1 MDLVRAV
8 VCAILVYF
16 QIGGTLLYRCNT
28 CHGNTATL
36 LMVTVGSPASQG
48 GDALQV
54 ILSASIASHMAVNIE
69 SYIRWQWW
77 WLLRYKDKKLLR
89 NLRSYAGRYFVA
101 VHRIVH
107 PMHGDILWSMFG
119 QNLVIFCGR
128 YFLKPQWLPCIWEM
142 VAHGSMG
149 GGSSS
154 TDGEGPHFT
163 QKWVPIF
170 TKLVNLV
177 WRIFKKS

>member
-77 WLLRYKDKKLLR
+77 WLLSLSPSSRY
-89 NLRSYAGRYFVA
+89 
-101 VHRIVH
+101 
-107 PMHGDILWSMFG
+107 
-119 QNLVIFCGR
+119 
-128 YFLKPQWLPCIWEM
+128 LPTNDLNGYI
-142 VAHGSMG
+142 
-149 GGSSS
+149 GSS
-154 TDGEGPHFT
+154 TLY
-163 QKWVPIF
+163 
-170 TKLVNLV
+170 KLVKMLGWCMYIV
-177 WRIFKKS
+177 FVLFFIFWHSRAAFFFFFSTHYYILNIIFYCILDTL